1 MATEYIKQIIESE
14 SFRKRFTDVFIDNQQ
29 LVGSITVAAIDRVDL
44 LKDMFPK
51 RKGFTCYTNGRPTL
65 ITIASDLFKC
75 DYSSANPNQES
86 DPDNKHLVYLAE
98 TEFYEIKKAKKCRN
112 VEVIT
117 TAFTIFVHDKVV
129 AYFDFALRLS
139 TSKSKAETGLLVY
152 LNEIHVN
159 EKYRGSTY
167 WMDLTIAVSLFITEV
182 MFTLQQHIVKP
193 SRFNIIIM
201 PEPKTKSGKKIAYA
215 IASEITDCYE
225 FLADL
230 SRDKKPFS
238 GEIFYDIG
246 Y

>member
-1 MATEYIKQIIESE
+1 MATEYFKQIIESE

-29 LVGSITVAAIDRVDL
+29 LVGSFTVAAIDRVDL

-75 DYSSANPNQES
+75 DYYSANPNQES
-86 DPDNKHLVYLAE
+86 CPDNKHLVYLAE
-98 TEFYEIKKAKKCRN
+98 TEFYELKKAKKSRN

-129 AYFDFALRLS
+129 AYFDFALRI
-139 TSKSKAETGLLVY
+139 TISKAETRLLVY

-159 EKYRGSTY
+159 KKYRGSTY

-182 MFTLQQHIVKP
+182 MFTLQQHVAKP
-193 SRFNIIIM
+193 SRFNITIM
-201 PEPKTKSGKKIAYA
+201 PEPNTKSGKKIAYA
-215 IASEITDCYE
+215 IASEITDCYK
-225 FLADL
+225 FLADV
-230 SRDKKPFS
+230 SQTKKPFS
-238 GEIFYDIG
+238 GKIFYGIG
-246 Y
+246 F